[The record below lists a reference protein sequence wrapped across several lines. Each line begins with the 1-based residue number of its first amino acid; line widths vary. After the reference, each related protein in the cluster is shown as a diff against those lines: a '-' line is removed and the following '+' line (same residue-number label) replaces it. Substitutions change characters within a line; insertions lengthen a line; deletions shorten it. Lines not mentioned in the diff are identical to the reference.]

1 MEKNELLK
9 ILDEYFRQDRK
20 FIGTSRIP
28 LICQDIHNIHEKL
41 KEIVDG
47 IEENNKR
54 LMEKMDKEHANLV
67 TKDQFWPV
75 KTLVY
80 SGTGVILL
88 AVLGA
93 MVALVINN

>member
-1 MEKNELLK
+1 MTKTVEVML
-9 ILDEYFRQDRK
+9 
-20 FIGTSRIP
+20 IGNQPTK
-28 LICQDIHNIHEKL
+28 Q
-41 KEIVDG
+41 
-47 IEENNKR
+47 R
-54 LMEKMDKEHANLV
+54 LVYKMMEKMDKEHANLV